1 MAFALRRPSFD
12 ARSAPGR
19 VIPVEAAQ
27 LRSIFLEYFAT
38 NGHSIVPSASL
49 IPHDPSLLFTVAG
62 MVPFKPYFLGEEVPP
77 FGRAVTIQK
86 CFRAPDIDII
96 GTTQRHLTF
105 FEMMGNFSFGDYFK
119 EGAIQFAWGLIT
131 EGFGLDPERLWVTVH
146 NSDDVAEELWR
157 DLIGVRPER
166 IQRLDED
173 NFWDMGDTGP
183 CGPCS
188 EIFYDKGAQFGADG
202 GPAFGGDDRFVEFW
216 NLVFM
221 QYEKGPGGSMTELPQ
236 QNIDTGS
243 GFERV
248 LSILNGVESV
258 FATDLFTPLL
268 ETAARALDTPYG
280 RDESTDVA
288 IRRIADHG
296 RAMTML
302 VADGVLPSNEGRGY
316 VLRRIIRRA
325 ILAAR
330 RAGSNAA
337 LSGALVDATIAK
349 MGDAYPILKKDREL
363 IIEILERE
371 EAGFARTL
379 RTGML
384 LLEEARDDVTASGS
398 TVFPGDVAFKLH
410 DTHGFPIELT
420 NEIVA
425 ESGLVVERSAFDAA
439 MSEQRA
445 RARAGS
451 KALHL
456 ADEAQYRELVERHGE
471 TEFVGRDVARYSV
484 ETTVLALLV
493 GEDGTSELFLDST
506 PFYAESGGQV
516 GDVGSIV
523 TETGRFDVVDTQNV
537 AGGLYAHRGRV
548 TGEVLPGQVAIATI
562 DALRREAVRRNHTAT
577 HLLHAG
583 LRTVLGEHVR
593 QQGSY
598 VGPERLRF
606 DFSHASG
613 LAPEETEA
621 ILTMV
626 NVEVVEN
633 DDVTTIQT
641 SKQEAEKLGAVA
653 FFGDKYGDRVR
664 VVRAGAHS
672 LEFCGGTHVERLG
685 DIGQVQ
691 IVSEA
696 SIGSNTRR
704 IEAVS
709 GLGAYRR
716 SQQMEGALGS
726 VATLL
731 KVASD
736 DVVPA
741 LERLFERQREI
752 EKEVSQLRQAQL
764 SAFAEQLHQQ
774 TDGDAVIARVD
785 GYAGEQLR
793 TLAQDLQRRG
803 RRVVVLVG
811 VNEDKVSLV
820 VASDESLDAQSAVKQ
835 LATLVG
841 GGGGG
846 SARVALAGGRDVTA
860 VDEVLRAAASL

>member
-1 MAFALRRPSFD
+1 
-12 ARSAPGR
+12 
-19 VIPVEAAQ
+19 VEAAQ
-27 LRSIFLEYFAT
+27 LRSIFLDYFQE
-38 NGHSIVPSASL
+38 NGHTLVPSASL

-62 MVPFKPYFLGEEVPP
+62 MVPFKPYFLGEETPS
-77 FGRAVTIQK
+77 FNRAVTIQK

-119 EGAIQFAWGLIT
+119 EGAIRYAWGLIT
-131 EGFGLDPERLWVTVH
+131 EGFGLDPEQLWVTVH
-146 NSDDVAEELWR
+146 TSDDVAEELWR

-173 NFWDMGDTGP
+173 NFWDMGETGP

-188 EIFYDKGAQFGADG
+188 EIFFDKGAQFGADG
-202 GPAFGGDDRFVEFW
+202 GPAFGGEDRFVEFW

-221 QYEKGPGGSMTELPQ
+221 QYEKGPGGSMVELPK

-258 FATDLFTPLL
+258 FATDLFAPLL
-268 ETAARALDTPYG
+268 ETASRALNVPYG
-280 RDESTDVA
+280 ASDDTDVA

-296 RAMTML
+296 RAMTLL
-302 VADGVLPSNEGRGY
+302 VSDGVLPSNEGRGY

-325 ILAAR
+325 ILTAR
-330 RAGSNAA
+330 RAGSEAH
-337 LSGALVDATIAK
+337 LSAALVDATIEK
-349 MGDAYPILKKDREL
+349 MGGAYPVLVKDRDL
-363 IIEILERE
+363 IVEVLERE

-379 RTGML
+379 RTGMT
-384 LLEEARDDVTASGS
+384 LLEEARDEVLATGAK
-398 TVFPGDVAFKLH
+398 VFPGDIAFKLH

-420 NEIVA
+420 DELVG
-425 ESGLVVERSAFDAA
+425 ESGLVVARDDFDAA
-439 MSEQRA
+439 MSEQRT

-456 ADEAQYRELVERHGE
+456 ADEAQYRNLVERHGT
-471 TEFVGRDVARYSV
+471 TEFVGRDVSRYSV

-516 GDVGSIV
+516 GDAGSIV
-523 TETGRFDVVDTQNV
+523 TESGRFDVVDTQNV
-537 AGGLYAHRGRV
+537 AGGLFAHRGRL
-548 TGEVLPGQVAIATI
+548 TGEVLPGQVAVATI
-562 DALRREAVRRNHTAT
+562 DPVRREATRRNHTAT

-583 LRTVLGEHVR
+583 LRSVLGDHVR

-598 VGPERLRF
+598 VGPDRLRF
-606 DFSHASG
+606 DFSHATG
-613 LAPEETEA
+613 LAREEAEA
-621 ILTMV
+621 ILTLV
-626 NVEVVEN
+626 NSDVVEN
-633 DDVTTIQT
+633 DGVETIQT
-641 SKQEAEKLGAVA
+641 SKQDAEKMGAIA

-664 VVRAGAHS
+664 VVRAGPHS

-685 DIGQVQ
+685 DIGQIQ
-691 IVSEA
+691 IVSET

-709 GLGAYRR
+709 GLGARR
-716 SQQMEGALGS
+716 RTSEMERALGA

-731 KVASD
+731 KVGSD

-741 LERLFERQREI
+741 LERLFERQREV
-752 EKEVSQLRQAQL
+752 EKELSALRQSQLSSIAD
-764 SAFAEQLHQQ
+764 QLH
-774 TDGDAVIARVD
+774 ASSAESVLVARVD

-803 RRVVVLVG
+803 RRVVVIVG
-811 VNEDKVSLV
+811 ASDEKVSIA
-820 VASDESLDAQSAVKQ
+820 VASDESLDAQGTVKS
-835 LATLVG
+835 LAALVG

-846 SARVALAGGRDVTA
+846 SSRLALAGGRDA
-860 VDEVLRAAASL
+860 SGIDKVLAAAANL

>member
-1 MAFALRRPSFD
+1 
-12 ARSAPGR
+12 
-19 VIPVEAAQ
+19 VKPVEAAQ
-27 LRSIFLEYFAT
+27 LRSIFLDYFAE
-38 NGHSIVPSASL
+38 NGHTIVPSASL

-62 MVPFKPYFLGEEVPP
+62 MVPFKPYFLGEETPA
-77 FGRAVTIQK
+77 FNRAVTIQK

-119 EGAIQFAWGLIT
+119 EGAINYAWGLIT

-146 NSDDVAEELWR
+146 NSDDLAEEIWR
-157 DLIGVRPER
+157 DAIGVRPER
-166 IQRLDED
+166 IQSLDED
-173 NFWDMGDTGP
+173 NFWDMGETGP

-188 EIFYDKGAQFGADG
+188 EIFFDKGTQFGADG
-202 GPAFGGDDRFVEFW
+202 GPAFGGEDRFVEFW

-221 QYEKGPGGSMTELPQ
+221 QYEKGPGGSMTELPK

-258 FATDLFTPLL
+258 FATDLFAPLL
-268 ETAARALDTPYG
+268 DTAARALKTQYG
-280 RDESTDVA
+280 KDEQTDIA

-302 VADGVLPSNEGRGY
+302 VSDGVLPSNEGRGY

-330 RAGSNAA
+330 RAGSDAQLAA
-337 LSGALVDATIAK
+337 SLVDATIAK
-349 MGDAYPILKKDREL
+349 MGSAYPVLVKDRDL
-363 IIEILERE
+363 IVEVLERE

-379 RTGML
+379 RTGMS
-384 LLEEARDDVTASGS
+384 LLEEARDQVIKTGS

-420 NEIVA
+420 NEIVG
-425 ESGLVVERSAFDAA
+425 ESGLGVEREAFDKA
-439 MSEQRA
+439 MAEQRA
-445 RARAGS
+445 RARAAS
-451 KALHL
+451 KALNL
-456 ADEAQYRELVERHGE
+456 ADEAQYRDLVERHGT
-471 TEFVGRDVARYSV
+471 TEFVGRDVSRYSV

-516 GDVGSIV
+516 GDTGSIV
-523 TETGRFDVVDTQNV
+523 TETGRFEVLDTQNV
-537 AGGLYAHRGRV
+537 AGGLFAHRGRV
-548 TGEVLPGQVAIATI
+548 TGEVLPGQAAVATI
-562 DALRREAVRRNHTAT
+562 EPLRREATRRNHTAT
-577 HLLHAG
+577 HLLHSG
-583 LRTVLGEHVR
+583 LRAVLGDHVR
-593 QQGSY
+593 QQGSF
-598 VGPERLRF
+598 VGPDRLRF
-606 DFSHASG
+606 DFSHGAGVSAG
-613 LAPEETEA
+613 EMNE

-626 NVEVVEN
+626 NTDVVEN
-633 DDVTTIQT
+633 DGVETIQT
-641 SKQEAEKLGAVA
+641 TKQDAETMGAVA

-664 VVRAGAHS
+664 VVRAGPHS
-672 LEFCGGTHVERLG
+672 LEFCGGTHVDRLG
-685 DIGQVQ
+685 DIGQIQ

-716 SQQMEGALGS
+716 SHEMESALGS

-731 KVASD
+731 KVSLD

-741 LERLFERQREI
+741 LERLFERQRDV
-752 EKEVSQLRQAQL
+752 EKEVASLRQAQL
-764 SAFAEQLHQQ
+764 SAFAEQL
-774 TDGDAVIARVD
+774 DAQAIADVLVARVD
-785 GYAGEQLR
+785 GYPGEQLR

-803 RRVVVLVG
+803 RRAVVLVG
-811 VNEDKVSLV
+811 ASDEKVSIA
-820 VASDESLDAQSAVKQ
+820 VATDESLDAQTTVKT
-835 LATLVG
+835 LAALVG

-846 SARVALAGGRDVTA
+846 SPRLALAGGRDA
-860 VDEVLRAAASL
+860 SSIDKVLAAAAAL

>member
-1 MAFALRRPSFD
+1 
-12 ARSAPGR
+12 
-19 VIPVEAAQ
+19 VEAAQ
-27 LRSIFLEYFAT
+27 LRSIFLDYFAQ
-38 NGHSIVPSASL
+38 NGHTIVPSASL

-62 MVPFKPYFLGEEVPP
+62 MVPFKPYFLGEQVPD
-77 FGRAVTIQK
+77 FDRAVTIQK

-119 EGAIQFAWGLIT
+119 EGAIQYAWGLIT

-157 DLIGVRPER
+157 DMIGVRPER

-173 NFWDMGDTGP
+173 NFWDMGETGP

-188 EIFYDKGAQFGADG
+188 EIFFDKGAQFGADG

-221 QYEKGPGGSMTELPQ
+221 QYEKGPGGSMTELPK

-258 FATDLFTPLL
+258 FATDLFAPLL
-268 ETAARALDTPYG
+268 ETAARALNTPYG
-280 RDESTDVA
+280 RDEVTDVA

-330 RAGSNAA
+330 RAGSDA
-337 LSGALVDATIAK
+337 LLTGALVDATISK
-349 MGDAYPILKKDREL
+349 MGDAYGVLKKDRDL
-363 IIEILERE
+363 IVEILERE

-379 RTGML
+379 RTGMN
-384 LLEEARDDVTASGS
+384 LLEEARDELVSSGS

-420 NEIVA
+420 DEIVG
-425 ESGLVVERSAFDAA
+425 ESGMVVERSAFEAA
-439 MSEQRA
+439 MSEQRT

-456 ADEAQYRELVERHGE
+456 ADEAQYREIVERHGE

-493 GEDGTSELFLDST
+493 GEDGASELFLDST

-516 GDVGSIV
+516 GDTGAIV
-523 TETGRFDVVDTQNV
+523 TETGRFDVIDTQNV
-537 AGGLYAHRGRV
+537 AGGLYAHRGRLS
-548 TGEVLPGQVAIATI
+548 GEILPGQVAIATI

-583 LRTVLGEHVR
+583 LRTILGDHVR

-613 LAPEETEA
+613 LAPDETEA

-626 NVEVVEN
+626 NVDVVEN
-633 DDVTTIQT
+633 DGVTTIQT

-672 LEFCGGTHVERLG
+672 LEFCGGTHVDRLG
-685 DIGQVQ
+685 DIGQIQ

-716 SQQMEGALGS
+716 SQQMEGALGA

-741 LERLFERQREI
+741 LERLFERQRDV
-752 EKEVSQLRQAQL
+752 EKELSQLRQAQL
-764 SAFAEQLHQQ
+764 SNFAEQLHNQVN
-774 TDGDAVIARVD
+774 GDALVARVD
-785 GYAGEQLR
+785 GYPGEQLR

-811 VNEDKVSLV
+811 AHEEKVTLAVST
-820 VASDESLDAQSAVKQ
+820 DESLDAQSTVKS
-835 LATLVG
+835 LAALVG

-846 SARVALAGGRDVTA
+846 SARLALAGGRDVA
-860 VDEVLRAAASL
+860 AIDKVLQVAATL